1 MQKLSFID
9 RLIISAVLLIALVI
23 SAFQL
28 VAPPIRI
35 AIDVAFRVGESA
47 YRRIAKLRS

>member
-9 RLIISAVLLIALVI
+9 RFIITAVLLIALVI

-28 VAPPIRI
+28 VAHPIRI
-35 AIDVAFRVGESA
+35 AIDIAFHVGSSA

>member
-9 RLIISAVLLIALVI
+9 RFIITAVLLIALVI

-28 VAPPIRI
+28 MAHPIRV
-35 AIDVAFRVGESA
+35 AIDIAFRVCASA
-47 YRRIAKLRS
+47 YSRIANLRS